1 MSMVSVSA
9 PFIACGVRFYVI
21 YVGPRSSVGV
31 VKGED
36 VAKKTAEVMVPTALQ
51 FLALYGG
58 VFCFSSWPG
67 RLVCFFPSQG
77 RCCVVFAVLE
87 GEVRTQEA

>member
-9 PFIACGVRFYVI
+9 PFIAFGVRFYVI

-36 VAKKTAEVMVPTALQ
+36 VAKKTAEVMVPLLSSFWPSMEVSSV
-51 FLALYGG
+51 FLRGLGDWY
-58 VFCFSSWPG
+58 VSF
-67 RLVCFFPSQG
+67 RLRAG
-77 RCCVVFAVLE
+77 AVWCLPCW
-87 GEVRTQEA
+87 RMK